1 MGPIFEREELLRY
14 ISVYRRI
21 KALGEEPRIDLLH
34 RSGGRVER
42 LGVLQGSFDP
52 LTVAHEALIDGALKE
67 GLDRAL
73 ILVPTAHFHK
83 DVALEENSSIADR
96 GLVLEEYVRGRDGV
110 DLGLSNVRR
119 FVDLI
124 DPVREAYGTGVRLTF
139 VFGLD
144 IFEMVLDRK
153 YYDHYEE
160 AMGRLFKEEVLVAG
174 RFGKNVED
182 LLEGDAPPAWMEGGV
197 REFSLPQPLGEVSST
212 LVRTVRRSGGDCA
225 PYLPDVILS
234 WIERRGLYRDSAKYP
249 MTVRAIETFVDRH
262 PDTDPEGYLG
272 DLEAVLEIVSGA
284 EEGAFLRK
292 AVERYAAGE
301 ADARGTFLALLDR
314 GLSPEVA
321 YGAVTGI
328 VQEALVMD
336 RAYLRLQ
343 GAGLKLALA
352 CVDGGGDMVSILQRR
367 AGSSAYL
374 SAGLVPYSAE
384 AKGIV
389 GVDPGS
395 GYGAASMECAR
406 AMAHGLRE
414 RTRCDIAL
422 AETGMMPTSGG
433 RRTKK
438 SPGLVYM
445 HVLSE
450 RTDDGIE
457 ARFESTQ
464 SLDPAAQ
471 RLEVLIQVV
480 ELGIKRVLAEVERVR
495 PSP

>member
-14 ISVYRRI
+14 VSIHRRV

-52 LTVAHEALIDGALKE
+52 LTVAHEALIDGALGQ
-67 GLDRAL
+67 GLDAIL
-73 ILVPTAHFHK
+73 VLVPTAHFHK
-83 DVALEENSSIADR
+83 GISLEENSSIADR
-96 GLVLEEYVRGRDGV
+96 ALVLEEYVRGRERL

-124 DPVREAYGTGVRLTF
+124 DPVRRTYGTDVRLSF
-139 VFGLD
+139 IFGLD

-174 RFGKNVED
+174 RSGRTVSD
-182 LLEGDAPPAWMEGGV
+182 LHLPAWMEGSV
-197 REFSLPQPLGEVSST
+197 REFSLPQPRGEVSST

-225 PYLPDVILS
+225 PYLPDVIRS
-234 WIERRGLYRDSAKYP
+234 WIERRGLYRDSARYP
-249 MTVRAIETFVDRH
+249 MTVRVIETFVDRH
-262 PDTDPEGYLG
+262 PGVEPEEYLG
-272 DLEAVLEIVSGA
+272 DLEAMLGIVAGM
-284 EEGAFLRK
+284 EEGAFLRR
-292 AVERYAAGE
+292 AAARYAAGE
-301 ADARGTFLALLDR
+301 ADARGTFLALLDL

-328 VQEALVMD
+328 IHEALVRD
-336 RAYLRLQ
+336 GSYDRLQ
-343 GAGLKLALA
+343 GAGLKIALA
-352 CVDGGGDMVSILQRR
+352 CVDGGGDITSILQRR

-389 GVDPGS
+389 GAGPGS

-422 AETGMMPTSGG
+422 AETGVMPTSGG

-457 ARFESTQ
+457 TRVEFTPG
-464 SLDPAAQ
+464 LDPAAQ

>member
-1 MGPIFEREELLRY
+1 MAPSFEREELLRY
-14 ISVYRRI
+14 ISIYGRVN
-21 KALGEEPRIDLLH
+21 ALGKEPRIDLLH
-34 RSGGRVER
+34 RSGSRVGR

-52 LTVAHEALIDGALKE
+52 LTVAHEALIDGALGQ
-67 GLDRAL
+67 GLDAIL
-73 ILVPTAHFHK
+73 VLVPTAHFHK
-83 DVALEENSSIADR
+83 GISLGENGSIADR
-96 GLVLEEYVRGRDGV
+96 ALVLEEYVRGRDRI
-110 DLGLSNVRR
+110 DLGLSNIRR

-124 DPVREAYGTGVRLTF
+124 DPIRKAYGADVKLTF

-160 AMGRLFKEEVLVAG
+160 AMGRLFKEEVLVTG
-174 RFGKNVED
+174 RSGRTARG
-182 LLEGDAPPAWMEGGV
+182 LHLPAWMEGSV
-197 REFSLPQPLGEVSST
+197 REFSLPQPLWEVSST
-212 LVRTVRRSGGDCA
+212 LVRTLRRRGGDCA
-225 PYLPDVILS
+225 PYLPDGILR
-234 WIERRGLYRDSAKYP
+234 WIERRGLYRDSARYP
-249 MTVRAIETFVDRH
+249 MTVQTIETFVDHH
-262 PDTDPEGYLG
+262 PGADPVEYLG
-272 DLEAVLEIVSGA
+272 DLEALLEIVSGG

-292 AVERYAAGE
+292 ATERYAAGE
-301 ADARGTFLALLDR
+301 ADARGTFLALLEL

-328 VQEALVMD
+328 VQEALVRD
-336 RAYLRLQ
+336 GSYDRLQ
-343 GAGLKLALA
+343 GAGLKVALA

-395 GYGAASMECAR
+395 GYGAASRECAS

-422 AETGMMPTSGG
+422 AETGMMPTLEG
-433 RRTKK
+433 RRTQK
-438 SPGLVYM
+438 STGLVYM

-450 RTDDGIE
+450 RTDEVIE
-457 ARFESTQ
+457 VKVDFTPG
-464 SLDPAAQ
+464 LDPAAQ

-480 ELGIKRVLAEVERVR
+480 EMGIKRILKEVELLR

>member
-1 MGPIFEREELLRY
+1 MAPAFEREELLRY
-14 ISVYRRI
+14 ISIYRRV
-21 KALGEEPRIDLLH
+21 KALGEEPKIDLLH
-34 RSGGRVER
+34 RSGAEVRK
-42 LGVLQGSFDP
+42 LGILQGSFDP
-52 LTVAHEALIDGALKE
+52 MTVAHEALIDGALEE
-67 GLDRAL
+67 GLDAVL

-83 DVALEENSSIADR
+83 GVSPRENSSIADR
-96 GLVLEEYVRGRDGV
+96 ALVLEEYVQGRDRV
-110 DLGLSNVRR
+110 DLGLSNIRR

-124 DPVREAYGTGVRLTF
+124 DPVRRAYGTGVRLTF

-174 RFGKNVED
+174 RSGRTVSD
-182 LLEGDAPPAWMEGGV
+182 LHLPAWMEGGV

-212 LVRTVRRSGGDCA
+212 LVRTVRRNGGDCA
-225 PYLPDVILS
+225 PYLPYVIRS
-234 WIERRGLYRDSAKYP
+234 WIERRGLYRDSARYP

-262 PDTDPEGYLG
+262 PGVEPDEYLG

-284 EEGAFLRK
+284 EEGAFVRR

-301 ADARGTFLALLDR
+301 ADARGTFLALLDL

-328 VQEALVMD
+328 IQEALVRD
-336 RAYLRLQ
+336 GSYDRLQ
-343 GAGLKLALA
+343 GAGLKVALA

-374 SAGLVPYSAE
+374 SAGLVPYSPE

-389 GVDPGS
+389 GVDPR
-395 GYGAASMECAR
+395 GYGAASRECAR

-422 AETGMMPTSGG
+422 AETGVMPTSGG

-438 SPGLVYM
+438 SPGLVYL

-450 RTDDGIE
+450 RTDEGIE